1 MFIITYLQ
9 DCDIMISHRGDFMR
23 TFYPLISAI
32 LANLLAQL
40 FKPLFYYLRT
50 GKRDLSLVAESGGF
64 PSSHTSMVIGLTF
77 AIAYQEGFDSNFFF
91 ICVVFSLITIYDA
104 ANVRYYAGQNIA
116 ITRQLIK
123 DIEVL
128 NQTKLSDPVYLTKL
142 KTVLGH
148 KWIEVLGGFLLGFIV
163 PSLLYFMI

>member
-1 MFIITYLQ
+1 
-9 DCDIMISHRGDFMR
+9 MR

-91 ICVVFSLITIYDA
+91 ICVVFSLITTA
-104 ANVRYYAGQNIA
+104 LFPVLRPSKS
-116 ITRQLIK
+116 LI
-123 DIEVL
+123 VL
-128 NQTKLSDPVYLTKL
+128 LINSLM
-142 KTVLGH
+142 
-148 KWIEVLGGFLLGFIV
+148 FI
-163 PSLLYFMI
+163 I